1 MVALLL
7 RWEPLGAVAHFG
19 DAAATV
25 MLPWMLSV
33 RGHKGKSWEGEG
45 GGGCRAPW
53 WSRGY
58 WRCGVKMII
67 CRKKV
72 C

>member
-19 DAAATV
+19 DAVATV

-33 RGHKGKSWEGEG
+33 RGHKGKSWEREG
-45 GGGCRAPW
+45 GGDVVLHG
-53 WSRGY
+53 GQ
-58 WRCGVKMII
+58 GVTGVVTSQ
-67 CRKKV
+67 R
-72 C
+72 

>member
-19 DAAATV
+19 NAAATV
-25 MLPWMLSV
+25 TLPWMLSV
-33 RGHKGKSWEGEG
+33 RGHKGKSREREG
-45 GGGCRAPW
+45 GGGVLID
-53 WSRGY
+53 GGQ
-58 WRCGVKMII
+58 GVTGVVASQRYYMP
-67 CRKKV
+67 KKV